1 MSHRDWT
8 RRDLLK
14 WGLGTVATT
23 AALEGLGNIL
33 HVPGWHKLLGGS
45 YLPNPHW
52 SIKDSFEVTRQLGR
66 MGTAAQLGALLQLQE
81 AAAQSE
87 SDPWILITVKVFD
100 QTHAPLVF
108 ALGEIDQ
115 AASLRDN
122 NQVGQV
128 RTAEDADA
136 THFATRMASNATRQH
151 LTAQG
156 IKSLSRNPRMARLR
170 FNEWFG
176 SRLLNGTYD
185 GAATKSNANVFG
197 YNNYVG
203 AFPEDVAIQVG
214 LGVQPMDNIPVH
226 QLFLGKMRKDLCDL
240 AHFAALKGLVTSP
253 LGITGFMMGENY
265 DSNGSMLNNVVL
277 SGLSAADNAKFDV
290 SGRSLG
296 QIVSNIDQSLNDGFG
311 DYRDKNT
318 SNLTY
323 LFDKLSISNPQRRS
337 ALLDNRQKVKNSISQ
352 MTALGNLEK
361 TTHIASPAANI
372 ANRQAFFEGGT
383 YVERAA
389 QQEFMAQCA
398 FVAETLKIDVLPYRN
413 FSLFLNLNDL
423 DGSNI
428 DNPTNGSTSFRANSL
443 NYVEGMRQLA
453 MGLNML
459 ARAISGKNALIVVV
473 TDGGRSRNMGD
484 GSGPGIAM
492 LMGPK
497 KSGYLDD
504 EVHGPM
510 DRINSL
516 EREFLDDL
524 GNRSTGLP
532 WTTGGNDWGLCDNFG
547 RRLTGMQVNMGD
559 WQVGALQFMAEKQ
572 RRNVVAPELG
582 RYVRFKRRA

>member
-1 MSHRDWT
+1 
-8 RRDLLK
+8 
-14 WGLGTVATT
+14 V
-23 AALEGLGNIL
+23 
-33 HVPGWHKLLGGS
+33 
-45 YLPNPHW
+45 
-52 SIKDSFEVTRQLGR
+52 
-66 MGTAAQLGALLQLQE
+66 
-81 AAAQSE
+81 
-87 SDPWILITVKVFD
+87 LITVKVFD

-108 ALGEIDQ
+108 ALGEINPDDP
-115 AASLRDN
+115 AK
-122 NQVGQV
+122 NQNEVGEV
-128 RTAEDADA
+128 RTAGDADA
-136 THFATRMASNATRQH
+136 THFATRMAANATREH
-151 LTAQG
+151 LAAEG
-156 IKSLSRNPRMARLR
+156 IKSLSKDPRLAKLR
-170 FNEWFG
+170 FNDWFG
-176 SRLLNGTYD
+176 KRLLNGTYD
-185 GAATKSNANVFG
+185 GAATKRPLSNVFG
-197 YNNYVG
+197 YDNYLG
-203 AFPEDVAIQVG
+203 QFPSDVAIQVG

-240 AHFAALKGLVTSP
+240 AHFAALKGLVNSP

-290 SGRSLG
+290 SGRSLS
-296 QIVSNIDQSLNDGFG
+296 QIVANIDQSLNDGFG
-311 DYRDKNT
+311 DYRDKNS

-323 LFDKLSISNPQRRS
+323 VFDKLSIANPQRRS
-337 ALLDNRQKVKNSISQ
+337 ALLENREKVKSSIRQ
-352 MTALGNLEK
+352 MKALGALER
-361 TTHIASPAANI
+361 TPHIADPAAGI

-389 QQEFMAQCA
+389 QQEFLAQCA
-398 FVAETLKIDVLPYRN
+398 FVAENLKIDVLPYRN

-473 TDGGRSRNMGD
+473 TDGGRSVNMGD

-497 KSGYLDD
+497 KSGHLDD
-504 EVHGPM
+504 ALHGPM
-510 DRINSL
+510 DKINSL
-516 EREFLDDL
+516 DRTFLADL
-524 GNRSTGLP
+524 GNKSTGLP
-532 WTTGGNDWGLCDNFG
+532 WTTGSSAANDVWGLCDNFG
-547 RRLTGMQVNMGD
+547 NRQTGMQVNMGD

-582 RYVRFKRRA
+582 RYVRFKRKA

>member
-1 MSHRDWT
+1 
-8 RRDLLK
+8 
-14 WGLGTVATT
+14 
-23 AALEGLGNIL
+23 
-33 HVPGWHKLLGGS
+33 
-45 YLPNPHW
+45 
-52 SIKDSFEVTRQLGR
+52 
-66 MGTAAQLGALLQLQE
+66 
-81 AAAQSE
+81 
-87 SDPWILITVKVFD
+87 
-100 QTHAPLVF
+100 
-108 ALGEIDQ
+108 
-115 AASLRDN
+115 
-122 NQVGQV
+122 
-128 RTAEDADA
+128 
-136 THFATRMASNATRQH
+136 
-151 LTAQG
+151 
-156 IKSLSRNPRMARLR
+156 
-170 FNEWFG
+170 
-176 SRLLNGTYD
+176 
-185 GAATKSNANVFG
+185 
-197 YNNYVG
+197 
-203 AFPEDVAIQVG
+203 
-214 LGVQPMDNIPVH
+214 
-226 QLFLGKMRKDLCDL
+226 
-240 AHFAALKGLVTSP
+240 
-253 LGITGFMMGENY
+253 
-265 DSNGSMLNNVVL
+265 MLNNVVL